1 MSQEIV
7 GFLPFQQETVDELFW
22 ICVDIMNY
30 IGELTGLT
38 YNEINVLVF
47 CFIWPAHTLYL
58 FFLSYRA
65 RRTLLKQSGKITSR
79 TRALFPFLYRLF
91 NVLRF
96 RF

>member
-1 MSQEIV
+1 MTREV
-7 GFLPFQQETVDELFW
+7 VEFLPLAQDTVDELFL
-22 ICVDIMNY
+22 ICVDIMTML
-30 IGELTGLT
+30 GDLTGLT

-65 RRTLLKQSGKITSR
+65 RRTLLKQSGKTTSR

-91 NVLRF
+91 NALRF

>member
-1 MSQEIV
+1 MTREV
-7 GFLPFQQETVDELFW
+7 VEFLPLAQETVDELFL
-22 ICVDIMNY
+22 ICVDIMTML
-30 IGELTGLT
+30 GDLTGLT

-65 RRTLLKQSGKITSR
+65 RRTLLKQSGKTTSR

-91 NVLRF
+91 NALRF